1 MYFPNHHHGLTI
13 HPHILLT
20 LSQGFYRRASA
31 NMALGKFKLA
41 LKDFEAV
48 KRAKPR
54 DPDALSKYN
63 ACNKIVTQQAFER
76 AIAVESSK
84 KNIAESIDLSTMGK
98 SLVIIIFIMIFFG
111 GHQFKSK
118 LNCPMVEATC
128 IFHPINVFL
137 TIYAEKFC
145 KLIFL
150 RITFIKIKFSQ
161 FCHRSV

>member
-1 MYFPNHHHGLTI
+1 
-13 HPHILLT
+13 
-20 LSQGFYRRASA
+20 
-31 NMALGKFKLA
+31 MALGKFKLA

-76 AIAVESSK
+76 AIEVESSK

-98 SLVIIIFIMIFFG
+98 SLEIIFIMIFFG

-118 LNCPMVEATC
+118 LNCPVVEATC
-128 IFHPINVFL
+128 IFHPVNVFL

-150 RITFIKIKFSQ
+150 RIVFHQNKVQPVLSQIRVILFSDSYLISIPFSGTVYILTSTQ
-161 FCHRSV
+161 RTLYSCG